1 MSKLPKNFPEYSLLY
16 KNLNKKVTDLKNQQ
30 ITINDESIKKE
41 IQLKIESYQK
51 EMNKIKS
58 IFPEDFFE
66 NNL

>member
-41 IQLKIESYQK
+41 IELKIESYQK

>member
-66 NNL
+66 DNL

>member
-30 ITINDESIKKE
+30 ITINDESVKKE

>member
-16 KNLNKKVTDLKNQQ
+16 KNLNKKITDLENQQ
-30 ITINDESIKKE
+30 RKTRDKSEAKE

-51 EMNKIKS
+51 EMKKIES

-66 NNL
+66 NNS

>member
-16 KNLNKKVTDLKNQQ
+16 KNLNKKVTDLKNHQ